1 MSLPLCPEARTMAK
15 CLIVYF
21 SQGGTTAQ
29 VAECIAGG
37 LRGEGY
43 SVDLGRLGW
52 GGRPQLDGYDML
64 GIGTPVYYYRPPFIV
79 TDFLNGLG
87 ELHGLPAFVFLLHGT
102 YPWETGRVIRH
113 TLNEK
118 GARVVGCFRSYG
130 IEHWVGYLN
139 EGYVF
144 SPGHPSEAELAK
156 AEAFGREVGVQARVG
171 AFAESD
177 EDAIAPLVYRIERL
191 VTNRWLATH
200 VYSRL
205 FRVDERLCD
214 SCGLCVE
221 QCPTG
226 NISIIG
232 DGGPTWG
239 RNCLLCLT
247 CEMKCPTRA
256 ITSPAS
262 WRLFRPIVKYNAR
275 CASRDSSID
284 HERVDPNT
292 WVPLRLAA
300 K

>member
-1 MSLPLCPEARTMAK
+1 MAK

-29 VAECIAGG
+29 VAERIAGG

-43 SVDLGRLGW
+43 SVELSRLGR
-52 GGRPQLDGYDML
+52 GGRPQVDGYDML

-79 TDFLNGLG
+79 SDFLSNLG

-102 YPWETGRVIRH
+102 YAWETGRVVRH
-113 TLNEK
+113 ALSDK
-118 GARVVGCFRSYG
+118 GARVIGGFRSYG
-130 IEHWVGYLN
+130 IDLWVGYLN

-144 SPGHPSEAELAK
+144 SPGHPSEAELAG
-156 AEAFGREVGVQARVG
+156 AEAFGREVAVQAGVG
-171 AFAESD
+171 GFAGSD
-177 EDAIAPLVYRIERL
+177 DDADAPLVYRIERL
-191 VTNRWLATH
+191 VTNRWLATN

-205 FRVDERLCD
+205 FRVDKNLCN

-226 NISIIG
+226 NISMAG
-232 DGGPTWG
+232 DGGLRWG

-262 WRLFRPIVKYNAR
+262 WRLFRPIAKYNAR

-284 HERVDPNT
+284 YERVGPKT
-292 WVPLRLAA
+292 WAPLRPGRRT
-300 K
+300 